1 MPPFDTAK
9 LTAIL
14 NAAQNPAFKK
24 LLEDKAKAQGAL
36 DEAKAHLADLEA
48 KLFATIPPA
57 LKGLLQPDEPAKAR
71 KQRTSSSNGDLKKP
85 DLQELKAILDGLPGK
100 TLGIRQEGYETR
112 NIRILAEA
120 NPHIFAYE
128 KGTWPKVKYLR

>member
-24 LLEDKAKAQGAL
+24 LLDDKAKALIAL
-36 DEAKAHLADLEA
+36 AEAKAHLAELEA
-48 KLFATIPPA
+48 KLFSTIPPA
-57 LKGLLQPDEPAKAR
+57 LKGLLQPDEPAKTR
-71 KQRTSSSNGDLKKP
+71 KPRMNAGDGGLKKP
-85 DLQELKAILDGLPGK
+85 DLQELKMILDGLPDK
-100 TLGIRQEGYETR
+100 TLNIRQEGFESR
-112 NIRILAEA
+112 NIKILAEA
-120 NPHIFAYE
+120 NPHLFAYY